1 MPPQLPKTRHW
12 QYGPAQIWLRPHAR
26 RQRGEP
32 EAREVLGAALQQAP
46 AQLPI
51 LRDPNGRP
59 RLAPPLAHYDINWS
73 HSGDG
78 LLVALAQGH
87 RVGVD
92 LEWVRPR
99 PRPRAM
105 EVARRF
111 FHPHEVVWLESL
123 DAEQRETGFLRLW
136 CAKEAVL
143 KAMGYGLSFGLHRL
157 LLVPRDQQ
165 MALIQCDAPL
175 GNPQDWQVREW
186 QPEPGYHAAVAWHA
200 GRPQA
205 STPGP
210 PTSDMGDNAG
220 NEHSSDEPAGFPF

>member
-1 MPPQLPKTRHW
+1 MSTPLPETHHW
-12 QYGPAQIWLRPHAR
+12 QYGPARIWLRPHVR

-32 EAREVLGAALQQAP
+32 GAREVLGAALQQPP

-51 LRDPNGRP
+51 LREPGGRP
-59 RLAPPLAHYDINWS
+59 RLASPLAHYDVNWS
-73 HSGDG
+73 HSGDA

-92 LEWVRPR
+92 LEWMRPR
-99 PRPRAM
+99 PRPRAL

-123 DAEQRETGFLRLW
+123 DPGQRETGFLRLW

-143 KAMGYGLSFGLHRL
+143 KAMGHGLSFGLHRL

-165 MALIQCDAPL
+165 MTLVQCDPQL
-175 GNPQDWQVREW
+175 GRPQDWEVREW
-186 QPEPGYHAAVAWHA
+186 QPDPGYHAAVAWHA
-200 GRPQA
+200 SLPPA
-205 STPGP
+205 LAAGP
-210 PTSDMGDNAG
+210 PAADIGDNAG
-220 NEHSSDEPAGFPF
+220 DEHTPEPTGFPF